1 MQLII
6 TGGTGFIGAPL
17 VQSLVA
23 AGHTCVVLTRRPR
36 PARLGIRYVTW
47 DAGDINGGD
56 PLSLAVP
63 RRGAAASD
71 ASEWE
76 RAVDG
81 ADAVINLCGES
92 VFERRWSTAQ
102 KQRLYDSRIRATQA
116 LVAAIGRATRKPAVL
131 INGSAVGY
139 YGEPVE
145 IAADEDSPAGNTFLA
160 HIARDWEAAAL
171 AAEAQGLR
179 VVCLRIGV
187 VFGPHGGPLARML
200 LPFRLGLGGRLGDG
214 QQWISWIHVA
224 DVIGLIHF
232 ALTSEHVQ
240 GALNAV
246 APSPIRNMELT
257 RTLGQLLHRPT
268 LLSLPAWLL
277 RLILGERASL
287 LLASQRAHPT
297 RTQAWGYEFRYP
309 TLEGALRACLA
320 RRK

>member
-1 MQLII
+1 MQLVI
-6 TGGTGFIGAPL
+6 TGGTGFIGTPL

-23 AGHTCVVLTRRPR
+23 AGHDCVVLTRRAR
-36 PARLGIRYVTW
+36 PARPGIRYVVW
-47 DAGDINGGD
+47 D
-56 PLSLAVP
+56 PT
-63 RRGAAASD
+63 ASSD
-71 ASEWE
+71 WM
-76 RAVDG
+76 RCLDG

-92 VFERRWSTAQ
+92 VFERRWSAAQ
-102 KQRLYDSRIRATQA
+102 KQRLYDSRIQATQA
-116 LVAAIGRATRKPAVL
+116 LVAAIGRATRKPRVL

-145 IAADEDSPAGNTFLA
+145 VPANEDSPAGDTFLA
-160 HIARDWEAAAL
+160 HIARDWETAAL
-171 AAEAQGLR
+171 VAESHGAR

-187 VFGPHGGPLARML
+187 VFGPQGGPLARML
-200 LPFRLGLGGRLGDG
+200 LPFRLGLGGRLGNG

-246 APSPIRNMELT
+246 APFPVRNAELT

-268 LLSLPAWLL
+268 LLPLPAWLL
-277 RLILGERASL
+277 RLVLGARASL

-309 TLEGALRACLA
+309 TLEGALQACVA